1 MDYLKRVIADL
12 TMYPMSLYESG
23 ESTGNISLEALFDNP
38 RTNMG
43 APLNGEIFHY
53 RDRYGLEADIVLHME
68 DGRYALIECKLGSAE
83 YKTVPDISKNWWAS
97 FVNTTKKRN
106 KLPSVSLIS
115 L

>member
-43 APLNGEIFHY
+43 APLN
-53 RDRYGLEADIVLHME
+53 L
-68 DGRYALIECKLGSAE
+68 
-83 YKTVPDISKNWWAS
+83 S
-97 FVNTTKKRN
+97 FATICTKK
-106 KLPSVSLIS
+106 SLS
-115 L
+115 AA